1 MRVIFRNCGFVRF
14 PVFGTIS
21 GPHLECVQRFLFV
34 LCHSNFLVQALSN
47 GRFWLQESD
56 FGLNK
61 WCQACFWR
69 KLPPKP
75 ASSIQ
80 LKSFMF
86 GRLVTGIL
94 HKKGW
99 PEKPFTFQSS
109 LREVRGN
116 WYILLGVRDPA
127 RKVHEL
133 ERFMLECDSKHLK
146 RKKCSHQTPNPK
158 FTWKSAFL
166 TAFVQKWF
174 SFWIICFAMFFR
186 FLHGGGPFKH
196 HT

>member
-1 MRVIFRNCGFVRF
+1 MQPPNFLSKHFVCHVFPISQWWGTLQTSHLECPPLRIGMYFAGKGMKKLLQKAAKGNERISRKIIQVVMRVIFRNCGFVRF

-21 GPHLECVQRFLFV
+21 GPHLECVQRILFV
-34 LCHSNFLVQALSN
+34 LFHSNFLVQALSN

-61 WCQACFWR
+61 WCQVCFWR

-99 PEKPFTFQSS
+99 PENPESKINLKLFTFQSS
-109 LREVRGN
+109 RREVRGH
-116 WYILLGVRDPA
+116 W
-127 RKVHEL
+127 
-133 ERFMLECDSKHLK
+133 
-146 RKKCSHQTPNPK
+146 
-158 FTWKSAFL
+158 
-166 TAFVQKWF
+166 
-174 SFWIICFAMFFR
+174 
-186 FLHGGGPFKH
+186 